1 MEALGPPAF
10 NFCGKRFTR
19 TDFTLRTKRGYNLE
33 CSHWEP
39 VERATD
45 RIPVVIYMHGNSSA
59 RVEVIPQLSYLLS
72 LGLAVFAFD
81 FAGSGKSD
89 GEYVSLGYYER
100 EDLSCIVAH
109 LRATN
114 VVSTIALWGRSMG
127 AATSLMFGD
136 RDPSIACMILDSSF
150 ADLTQLCEEMVEKGR
165 EQGVIVPNFVVSV
178 AIRMIQGSVKKQAG
192 FNIKHISPITHADK
206 CFIPALFVAGE
217 HDDFIKKHH
226 SEELYEKYA
235 GDKNIIIVEGDHNS
249 PRPKFMFDSA
259 AIFLQTC
266 LQIPNEWAL
275 QVPVSMNL
283 MCPPWYFEMYQ
294 QRATRRRQQQ
304 PKPDRY
310 TATST
315 ASGSGPATE
324 SKTNGFDHEEIGMTA
339 ERQRVIQASLFKMLG
354 QVDEETNGH
363 SEKEKSKQPAKET
376 ESDTEK
382 KE

>member
-39 VERATD
+39 VERTID
-45 RIPVVIYMHGNSSA
+45 RIPVIIYMHGNSSA
-59 RVEVIPQLSYLLS
+59 RLEVIPQLSYLLS

-89 GEYVSLGYYER
+89 GEYVSLGYFER

-127 AATSLMFGD
+127 AATALMFGD
-136 RDPSIACMILDSSF
+136 RDPSIACMILDSPF
-150 ADLTQLCEEMVEKGR
+150 ADLTLLCEEMVEKAR
-165 EQGVIVPNFVVSV
+165 AQGIVVPGLVVSI
-178 AIRMIQGSVKKQAG
+178 AIRMLQSSVKKQAG
-192 FNIKHISPITHADK
+192 FNIKNISPISHADK

-217 HDDFIKKHH
+217 HDDFIQKHH
-226 SEELYEKYA
+226 SEALHSKYA
-235 GDKNIIIVEGDHNS
+235 GDKNLVIVEGDHNS

-259 AIFLQTC
+259 SFFLQTC

-275 QVPVSMNL
+275 EVPVSMNL
-283 MCPPWYFEMYQ
+283 MCPPWYFELYE
-294 QRATRRRQQQ
+294 QRSVRRRQQQ
-304 PKPDRY
+304 Q
-310 TATST
+310 
-315 ASGSGPATE
+315 GSKSSSSLSINGTTQKHGLTD
-324 SKTNGFDHEEIGMTA
+324 SKSQPIVTGYDHEEMGMTA

-354 QVDEETNGH
+354 QADATTDDDDVDTAGNKRGDGT
-363 SEKEKSKQPAKET
+363 S
-376 ESDTEK
+376 
-382 KE
+382 